1 MITGPGIL
9 TNDSKTNSTVK
20 KVLDT
25 GTDALDSST
34 LARLRQ
40 VRREALQQSPDRGV
54 RWWMPVSAL
63 GATAAA
69 VLVATW
75 LTTTVAP
82 QANVEGIEDIEI
94 LASADNTDLYEQMDF
109 YEWLES
115 QQGNKQTNA
124 G

>member
-1 MITGPGIL
+1 MA
-9 TNDSKTNSTVK
+9 NDSNTTKTVK
-20 KVLDT
+20 RILDT
-25 GTDALDSST
+25 GTDALDSTT

-40 VRREALQQSPDRGV
+40 VRKEALQQSPGRGV
-54 RWWMPVSAL
+54 RWWMPMSAM

-82 QANVEGIEDIEI
+82 QARVEGIEDIEI
-94 LASADNTDLYEQMDF
+94 LAAADNTELYEQMDF

>member
-1 MITGPGIL
+1 LITGPGIL

-40 VRREALQQSPDRGV
+40 VRREALQQSPDRDV

>member
-1 MITGPGIL
+1 
-9 TNDSKTNSTVK
+9 
-20 KVLDT
+20 
-25 GTDALDSST
+25 
-34 LARLRQ
+34 
-40 VRREALQQSPDRGV
+40 
-54 RWWMPVSAL
+54 MPVSAL

>member
-69 VLVATW
+69 TLVATW

>member
-1 MITGPGIL
+1 L
-9 TNDSKTNSTVK
+9 TYDSDTTNTIK
-20 KVLDT
+20 QVLDT
-25 GTDALDSST
+25 GTDALDSAT
-34 LARLRQ
+34 LARLHQ
-40 VRREALQQSPDRGV
+40 VRSEALQQSAERGV
-54 RWWMPVSAL
+54 RWWLPMSAL

-69 VLVATW
+69 VLLATW

-82 QANVEGIEDIEI
+82 QAHVEGAEDIEI

>member
-1 MITGPGIL
+1 MANNPKT
-9 TNDSKTNSTVK
+9 TNTVK
-20 KVLDT
+20 QVLDT
-25 GTDALDSST
+25 GSDALDSVT

-40 VRREALQQSPDRGV
+40 VRRGALQQSPERGV
-54 RWWMPVSAL
+54 RLWLPMSAL

-69 VLVATW
+69 ILVATW

-82 QANVEGIEDIEI
+82 QAHVEGIEDIEI

-115 QQGNKQTNA
+115 QQGSKQTNA

>member
-1 MITGPGIL
+1 M

>member
-40 VRREALQQSPDRGV
+40 VRREALHQSPDRGV

-69 VLVATW
+69 TLVATW

>member
-69 VLVATW
+69 ILVATW

>member
-1 MITGPGIL
+1 M
-9 TNDSKTNSTVK
+9 TNDSKTTNSIK
-20 KVLDT
+20 QVLDT
-25 GTDALDSST
+25 GTDALDSAT

-40 VRREALQQSPDRGV
+40 VRREAMQQTAERGV

-75 LTTTVAP
+75 LTTAVAP
-82 QANVEGIEDIEI
+82 QPHVEGTEDIEI
-94 LASADNTDLYEQMDF
+94 LASVDNTDLYEQMDF